1 MPLSKM
7 TKEDLC
13 NLIDTLRLPVSRA
26 VGGLKRR
33 TKQQMAN
40 EIMEQITDMIAD
52 GRAKVVLTDTPSEK
66 ANVFVNVA
74 SNSSHVNVSCSSLV
88 DSFLSP

>member
-1 MPLSKM
+1 M
-7 TKEDLC
+7 
-13 NLIDTLRLPVSRA
+13 
-26 VGGLKRR
+26 KRR

-66 ANVFVNVA
+66 ANVTVNVA
-74 SNSSHVNVSCSSLV
+74 SSSSRVNVFCSSLM
-88 DSFLSP
+88 DSFQSP